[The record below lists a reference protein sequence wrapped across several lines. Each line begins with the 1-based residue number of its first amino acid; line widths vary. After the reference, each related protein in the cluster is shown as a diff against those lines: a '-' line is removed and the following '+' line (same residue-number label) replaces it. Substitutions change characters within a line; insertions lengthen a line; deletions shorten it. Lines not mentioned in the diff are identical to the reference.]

1 MAEGGLRIGT
11 FAGAAIIVDWSVAL
25 LAGYLI
31 LSALDNGGFAALP
44 SALVLL
50 AALLSAILLHEFGHA
65 GVAAALNLPSKRIVL
80 SFMGGHVEFAH
91 PPQRRWHD
99 IAVSAAGPLANL
111 ATAGALFLIPPFSAP
126 DAAGG
131 ALAIA
136 YLQSLMMISLLLG
149 VFNLLPGFPLDGG
162 RILTAALS
170 FAMNVARA
178 RLITAVLGFLIAAA
192 TGYWGYVNSYW
203 WTLGVSLL
211 LALAALAEFRFAQA
225 QLRTAQDEGRSN
237 T

>member
-1 MAEGGLRIGT
+1 
-11 FAGAAIIVDWSVAL
+11 
-25 LAGYLI
+25 
-31 LSALDNGGFAALP
+31 
-44 SALVLL
+44 
-50 AALLSAILLHEFGHA
+50 
-65 GVAAALNLPSKRIVL
+65 
-80 SFMGGHVEFAH
+80 
-91 PPQRRWHD
+91 
-99 IAVSAAGPLANL
+99 
-111 ATAGALFLIPPFSAP
+111 
-126 DAAGG
+126 
-131 ALAIA
+131 
-136 YLQSLMMISLLLG
+136 MMISLLLG

-170 FAMNVARA
+170 FAMSAPRA

-225 QLRTAQDEGRSN
+225 QLRADQDAGRSN